1 MFGKR
6 TTFATGILLLSLA
19 LLPACAP
26 EETPDPADE
35 RDKFVDGWNVAENSS
50 LAGASNYVVLISKST
65 TNSSE
70 VLLENFYDLGN
81 QHKARMSVSGNTLTI
96 PQQTL
101 NGNQLSGSGT
111 LSGNNTFTLTYTVN
125 NGTTI
130 DNCTAT
136 CTRQ

>member
-6 TTFATGILLLSLA
+6 NTFLAGILLLSLA
-19 LLPACAP
+19 LIPACAP

-35 RDKFVDGWNVAENSS
+35 RDKFVDAWNCAENSS
-50 LAGASNYVVLISKST
+50 QAGASNYVLLISKST
-65 TNSSE
+65 TNTSE

-101 NGNQLSGSGT
+101 NGSQISGSGT
-111 LSGNNTFTLTYTVN
+111 LSGNNTFTLSYSVN
-125 NGTTI
+125 NGSTI